1 MSDVILNSYVNL
13 SNNELSLVLDCSL
26 KEYYVFKKASQV
38 AVEYLLANDF
48 PGPIEIDFLE
58 KESFISTLLSLAK
71 VRMIESKIS
80 EDDVNIT
87 SSNVILVLREI
98 MYNYIGR
105 IRALGYDP
113 YNINIDV
120 NDRVEEINNYF
131 DGLINILNED
141 ELVLKREKI

>member
-1 MSDVILNSYVNL
+1 MSDVILNSYNNL

-26 KEYYVFKKASQV
+26 KDYYVFKKASQV

-48 PGPIEIDFLE
+48 PGPVEIDFLE

-87 SSNVILVLREI
+87 NSNVILVLRGI
-98 MYNYIGR
+98 QYDYIAR
-105 IRALGYDP
+105 IKALGYDP
-113 YNINIDV
+113 YCLEKDLKT
-120 NDRVEEINNYF
+120 REQEINYYF
-131 DGLINILNED
+131 DGIINKLQE

>member
-1 MSDVILNSYVNL
+1 MENYINL
-13 SNNELSLVLDCSL
+13 SNNDLSLVLHCRL
-26 KEYYVFKKASQV
+26 REYYAYKKASKI
-38 AVEYLLANDF
+38 ALYYLAESGYNGILEMSLDTKMENISALISLANF
-48 PGPIEIDFLE
+48 
-58 KESFISTLLSLAK
+58 
-71 VRMIESKIS
+71 RMIKSDVT
-80 EDDVNIT
+80 EDMVNINV
-87 SSNVILVLREI
+87 SNVVFVLREI

-131 DGLINILNED
+131 DGLINKINEE